1 MENREKGLSV
11 KTPAGC
17 RQIIAILIAII
28 LACSFIAQ
36 MISTNG
42 GQIKIEK
49 VAFDVRGAS
58 LSGELYYPA
67 FTTDE
72 DSYPAVVVVA
82 GAGIINYQ
90 MRSFG
95 EELAKKGYV
104 VLNLNAYGSGAS
116 ETPVY
121 NENDQGVLEYNIF
134 GTPMGSLDA
143 VHYLRTVEFIDSER
157 IGLVG
162 HSQGS
167 RRAGYAALMDCGYYS
182 FNDVMLNVLY
192 EKFNIDLTEEQLSE
206 NADAIASDKLN
217 ADQLLHY
224 NTLKEEYYDDYRV
237 MVKSICLV
245 GSTAQYVYPTS
256 MVNVA
261 GHDVLRSCKVN
272 IGIINGTYDFGYV
285 SFNNSEDAKNG
296 MYIPVGSDIIQ
307 GGYYTLDDLTNT
319 STNIGMFRQ
328 DTINTNDSLRNA
340 IENRSLRVIMQ
351 TGETHSKNFFSR
363 RTSAM
368 IVDYFNQTL
377 NNHADILQT
386 GESSITFVWREIFNA
401 IAMLSMIL
409 MLFPL
414 IRLLTSTKTYASCIA
429 EGDTIQPE
437 KNRLWGKIIITV
449 ATVIGTFIAIYQTN
463 AGVNLINF
471 KFSSMFPL
479 MITCWPPY
487 SLMVWLAVVGIV
499 LMVIYL
505 LCTKDMASTKEYF
518 LRHFTIGISGILK
531 SLVIAA
537 LLIIAGYVAVSVVNY
552 FFLQDFQFW
561 MTCFPTLTADQWL
574 IVLRYALLG
583 LPFFFICGF
592 TTNYLADVT
601 LDNVSGIKDTL
612 ITMVINASGIWLCCL
627 VSNVL
632 TYTGILEG
640 RSFSSFLL
648 TYGTI
653 VFVPISVFVARR
665 CYQITKNVWV
675 GTFVNSMLL
684 AWMIGGVS
692 GTNGAYVAQTW
703 FGNFLG

>member
-1 MENREKGLSV
+1 MRRPPLVWSGVTISFCL
-11 KTPAGC
+11 
-17 RQIIAILIAII
+17 ILFVYA
-28 LACSFIAQ
+28 
-36 MISTNG
+36 N
-42 GQIKIEK
+42 
-49 VAFDVRGAS
+49 VD
-58 LSGELYYPA
+58 
-67 FTTDE
+67 DE

-319 STNIGMFRQ
+319 SANIGMFRQ

-386 GESSITFVWREIFNA
+386 GESSITFVWREI
-401 IAMLSMIL
+401 
-409 MLFPL
+409 
-414 IRLLTSTKTYASCIA
+414 ST
-429 EGDTIQPE
+429 Q
-437 KNRLWGKIIITV
+437 
-449 ATVIGTFIAIYQTN
+449 
-463 AGVNLINF
+463 
-471 KFSSMFPL
+471 
-479 MITCWPPY
+479 
-487 SLMVWLAVVGIV
+487 
-499 LMVIYL
+499 
-505 LCTKDMASTKEYF
+505 
-518 LRHFTIGISGILK
+518 
-531 SLVIAA
+531 
-537 LLIIAGYVAVSVVNY
+537 
-552 FFLQDFQFW
+552 
-561 MTCFPTLTADQWL
+561 
-574 IVLRYALLG
+574 
-583 LPFFFICGF
+583 LP
-592 TTNYLADVT
+592 
-601 LDNVSGIKDTL
+601 
-612 ITMVINASGIWLCCL
+612 CC
-627 VSNVL
+627 
-632 TYTGILEG
+632 
-640 RSFSSFLL
+640 R
-648 TYGTI
+648 
-653 VFVPISVFVARR
+653 
-665 CYQITKNVWV
+665 
-675 GTFVNSMLL
+675 
-684 AWMIGGVS
+684 
-692 GTNGAYVAQTW
+692 
-703 FGNFLG
+703 